1 MNLTPEFAKS
11 YKTFESYP
19 TQLVYS
25 ASYPSALQAI
35 QSRLAEAESNLLHK
49 DDDKNHIPFLD
60 LEPNGGL
67 CYSSRQNTAYPLTF
81 LALPS
86 KQNILSDIALKEWL
100 GDRSIVDPQTSNVT
114 GHLATKKDPKCRF
127 M

>member
-11 YKTFESYP
+11 YKAFESYP

-35 QSRLAEAESNLLHK
+35 KSRLGEAESNLLHQ

-67 CYSSRQNTAYPLTF
+67 LLFFTSKRS
-81 LALPS
+81 LPT
-86 KQNILSDIALKEWL
+86 DFF
-100 GDRSIVDPQTSNVT
+100 RVT
-114 GHLATKKDPKCRF
+114 K
-127 M
+127 

>member
-11 YKTFESYP
+11 YKAFEDYP

-35 QSRLAEAESNLLHK
+35 KSRLGEAESNLLHQG
-49 DDDKNHIPFLD
+49 DDKNHIPFLD

-67 CYSSRQNTAYPLTF
+67 CYSSRHNAVYPLTF
-81 LALPS
+81 SVLPS
-86 KQNILSDIALKEWL
+86 KQNILNDNALKEWL
-100 GDRSIVDPQTSNVT
+100 GDRSDPQTSNVT

>member
-1 MNLTPEFAKS
+1 MNLTLEFAKS

-19 TQLVYS
+19 TQLVYN

-35 QSRLAEAESNLLHK
+35 KSRLGEAESNLLHQ

-67 CYSSRQNTAYPLTF
+67 CYFSRQKF
-81 LALPS
+81 GLP
-86 KQNILSDIALKEWL
+86 IDLF
-100 GDRSIVDPQTSNVT
+100 RVT
-114 GHLATKKDPKCRF
+114 K
-127 M
+127 